1 MGATN
6 LPPFIIGA
14 IAYGNPTQIT
24 WPSVPGVMYEVQ
36 YSYDLINWN
45 WLATVVAAGT
55 SETYLDYSG
64 DPLRFYRIYYLGAP

>member
-1 MGATN
+1 
-6 LPPFIIGA
+6 
-14 IAYGNPTQIT
+14 
-24 WPSVPGVMYEVQ
+24 MYEVQ